1 MVNEPSWDQAL
12 VDEAEAT
19 GLVHALRERPEAAEA
34 CDFVYTDT
42 WVDMEWFSD
51 PRYDEERARRM
62 ALMSPF
68 QLNRETLGDADVRVM
83 HDMPIHPGFEIS
95 EELTSDPR
103 SIIYEQAENRLYSAK
118 ALLLHALD

>member
-1 MVNEPSWDQAL
+1 M
-12 VDEAEAT
+12 DEAEAT
-19 GLVHALRERPEAAEA
+19 GLVTRYDSVQDAAAA
-34 CDFVYTDT
+34 CDFIYTDT
-42 WVDMEWFSD
+42 WVDMEWFTD
-51 PRYDEERARRM
+51 PGYDEERARRT
-62 ALMSPF
+62 ALMTPF

-118 ALLLHALD
+118 ALLLHALV